1 MTLFNAVS
9 KLTTKQDQDLTLPI
23 TQKSQLSEPTDN
35 QIFEEYPID
44 KVLTEKVLNEIIN
57 EDLQALKE
65 KEKPH
70 VETVSQTVEETID
83 TTIPT
88 WWITVG
94 GVVLITTTMIVGTIF
109 LGKIVRK
116 LMRQA
121 DISNIRG

>member
-1 MTLFNAVS
+1 MTIKHN
-9 KLTTKQDQDLTLPI
+9 QDLTRPI

-57 EDLQALKE
+57 EDLE
-65 KEKPH
+65 GIEDEPI
-70 VETVSQTVEETID
+70 ETVNQTVQETID
-83 TTIPT
+83 TIIPT

-94 GVVLITTTMIVGTIF
+94 GIVLITIMMIVGTIF
-109 LGKIVRK
+109 LGKVVRK
-116 LMRQA
+116 LMRQS